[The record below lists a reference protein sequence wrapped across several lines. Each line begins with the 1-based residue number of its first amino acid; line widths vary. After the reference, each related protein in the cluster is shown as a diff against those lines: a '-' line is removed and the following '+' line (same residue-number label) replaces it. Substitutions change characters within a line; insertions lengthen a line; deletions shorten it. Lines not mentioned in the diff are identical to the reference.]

1 MGMADRSTGKEA
13 TLDGKSPIRAAVLA
27 ALIEAPGHGWDV
39 ALRASRR
46 MGSSWRVEPK
56 HIYPY
61 LERLEAAGLV
71 RSEREPSKR
80 SPYIRDVYHPTEKG
94 EQARREWLAA
104 PPTKS
109 NIRTDLQVRLAFSN
123 EEDIPDLLRALSER
137 RLDILEEIEEN
148 AAGETPRVSYLGTI
162 ISLQCSSVDKRL
174 KAEMEWIDEA
184 GRELEALRE
193 KRPRR

>member
-1 MGMADRSTGKEA
+1 MADAETSKQA
-13 TLDGKSPIRAAVLA
+13 ALDGKSPIRAAVLA

-56 HIYPY
+56 HVYPY
-61 LERLEAAGLV
+61 LRRLKASGLV
-71 RSEREPSKR
+71 RSEQRPWKR
-80 SPYIRDVYHPTEKG
+80 SPYVREVYYPTEKG
-94 EQARREWLAA
+94 ERARREWLAA
-104 PPTKS
+104 PLSTGAV
-109 NIRTDLQVRLAFSN
+109 RTDLQVRLAFSN
-123 EEDIPDLLRALSER
+123 EQDIPALLRALAER
-137 RLDILEEIEEN
+137 RLDILEEIEQN
-148 AAGETPRVSYLGTI
+148 AACETPRVSYVGTI

-193 KRPRR
+193 KQPRR